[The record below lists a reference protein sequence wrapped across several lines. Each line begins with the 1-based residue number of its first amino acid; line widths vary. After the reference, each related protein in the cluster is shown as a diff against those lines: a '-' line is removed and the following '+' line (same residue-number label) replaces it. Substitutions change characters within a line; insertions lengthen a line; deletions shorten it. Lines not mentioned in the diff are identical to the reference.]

1 MGGVCALYIRV
12 GAKKPVEEESEV
24 SFSEPT
30 QASNESREI
39 EGHKVTGEPLEELFG
54 GLDALMLSDDAAE
67 EDKRKELYAI
77 AASVYA

>member
-1 MGGVCALYIRV
+1 VL
-12 GAKKPVEEESEV
+12 
-24 SFSEPT
+24 FSEPT

-39 EGHKVTGEPLEELFG
+39 EGQKVTGEPLEELFG
-54 GLDALMLSDDAAE
+54 GLDALMLSDDGVE